1 MAVEKMSLAK
11 ALNESLRKALDTDPK
26 VLIMGEDVGK
36 LGGVF
41 RITDGLQKDFGEG
54 RVIDTPL
61 AESGIVGTAIGLAL
75 RGYRP
80 IVEIQ
85 FDGFVFPAYD
95 QIVTQLAK
103 MHARALGKV
112 KMPVVIR
119 IPYGGGIGAVEHH
132 SESPE
137 ALFAHVAGLKVVS
150 PSNASDAYWMMQQA
164 VQSDDP
170 IIFFEPK
177 RRYWDKGE
185 LDTES
190 IPGPLHKAAVAR
202 EGSDLTLVAYGPM
215 VKVCLEA
222 AAAAQEEGKS
232 VEVLD
237 LRSMSPIDFDAVQ
250 ASVEKT
256 GLLVV
261 VHEAPVFYGS
271 GAEIAARITERC
283 FYHLE
288 APVLRV
294 GGYHAPT
301 RRPGWRTST
310 CRVST
315 GCSMPSTARWRTEER
330 VVTTMTETS
339 ARFREFKMPDVGE
352 GLTEAEI
359 LKWFV
364 QPGDTVTDG
373 QVVCEVETAKAAV
386 ELPIPFD
393 GVVHELRFP
402 EGTTVDVGEVI
413 IAVDVAPGSGDAPAE
428 PEPVQEAVAE
438 PAAEEAPKGRQPV
451 LVGYGVAESSTKRR
465 ARKGAEIPG
474 PAAAAAQAEING
486 HRAKVAES
494 RPLAKPP
501 VRKLAKDLGID
512 LATVTPTGEG
522 GVITRE
528 DVHAAAAPAPAEAPV
543 RAEEAVAAPAPVE
556 AVAPVGRETRI
567 PVKGVRKAIAQAMV
581 GSAFTAPHVTEF
593 VTVDVTRTMKLVAEL
608 KEDKDMAGVRV
619 NPLLVIA
626 KALLVAI
633 KRNPAVNAAW
643 DEANQEI
650 VQKHY
655 VNLGIAAATPRGLIV
670 PNIKDAHD
678 KTLPELGAA
687 LADLVSTAR
696 EGKTSPAAMAGGTVT
711 ITNVGVFGVDTG
723 TPILNPGESAIL
735 AVGAIKLQPWVH
747 KGKVKPRQVTT
758 LALSFDHRLVDGE
771 LGSKVLADVA
781 AILEQPK
788 RLITW
793 G

>member
-1 MAVEKMSLAK
+1 M
-11 ALNESLRKALDTDPK
+11 
-26 VLIMGEDVGK
+26 
-36 LGGVF
+36 
-41 RITDGLQKDFGEG
+41 
-54 RVIDTPL
+54 
-61 AESGIVGTAIGLAL
+61 
-75 RGYRP
+75 
-80 IVEIQ
+80 
-85 FDGFVFPAYD
+85 
-95 QIVTQLAK
+95 
-103 MHARALGKV
+103 
-112 KMPVVIR
+112 
-119 IPYGGGIGAVEHH
+119 
-132 SESPE
+132 
-137 ALFAHVAGLKVVS
+137 
-150 PSNASDAYWMMQQA
+150 
-164 VQSDDP
+164 
-170 IIFFEPK
+170 
-177 RRYWDKGE
+177 
-185 LDTES
+185 
-190 IPGPLHKAAVAR
+190 
-202 EGSDLTLVAYGPM
+202 
-215 VKVCLEA
+215 
-222 AAAAQEEGKS
+222 
-232 VEVLD
+232 
-237 LRSMSPIDFDAVQ
+237 
-250 ASVEKT
+250 
-256 GLLVV
+256 
-261 VHEAPVFYGS
+261 
-271 GAEIAARITERC
+271 
-283 FYHLE
+283 
-288 APVLRV
+288 
-294 GGYHAPT
+294 
-301 RRPGWRTST
+301 
-310 CRVST
+310 
-315 GCSMPSTARWRTEER
+315 
-330 VVTTMTETS
+330 TTMTETS

-413 IAVDVAPGSGDAPAE
+413 IAVDVAPGTDDAPAAE
-428 PEPVQEAVAE
+428 TAPAVVQQPVEEAE
-438 PAAEEAPKGRQPV
+438 PEAPKGRQPV

-465 ARKGAEIPG
+465 ARRGAEIPG
-474 PAAAAAQAEING
+474 PAAAAVQAEING
-486 HRAKVAES
+486 HGAKAAES

-512 LATVTPTGEG
+512 LATVIPTGEG

-528 DVHAAAAPAPAEAPV
+528 DVHAAAAPAPAEA
-543 RAEEAVAAPAPVE
+543 APAPDGASAE
-556 AVAPVGRETRI
+556 APAPGVVPQAPAGRETRI

-619 NPLLVIA
+619 NPLLIIA

-633 KRNPAVNAAW
+633 KRNPGVNAAW

-678 KTLPELGAA
+678 KALPELAAA
-687 LADLVSTAR
+687 LGELVSTAR
-696 EGKTSPAAMAGGTVT
+696 EGRTSPAAMAGGTVT

-735 AVGAIKLQPWVH
+735 AVGTIKLQPWVH

>member
-1 MAVEKMSLAK
+1 M
-11 ALNESLRKALDTDPK
+11 
-26 VLIMGEDVGK
+26 
-36 LGGVF
+36 
-41 RITDGLQKDFGEG
+41 
-54 RVIDTPL
+54 
-61 AESGIVGTAIGLAL
+61 
-75 RGYRP
+75 
-80 IVEIQ
+80 
-85 FDGFVFPAYD
+85 
-95 QIVTQLAK
+95 
-103 MHARALGKV
+103 
-112 KMPVVIR
+112 
-119 IPYGGGIGAVEHH
+119 
-132 SESPE
+132 
-137 ALFAHVAGLKVVS
+137 
-150 PSNASDAYWMMQQA
+150 
-164 VQSDDP
+164 
-170 IIFFEPK
+170 
-177 RRYWDKGE
+177 
-185 LDTES
+185 
-190 IPGPLHKAAVAR
+190 
-202 EGSDLTLVAYGPM
+202 
-215 VKVCLEA
+215 
-222 AAAAQEEGKS
+222 
-232 VEVLD
+232 
-237 LRSMSPIDFDAVQ
+237 
-250 ASVEKT
+250 
-256 GLLVV
+256 
-261 VHEAPVFYGS
+261 
-271 GAEIAARITERC
+271 
-283 FYHLE
+283 
-288 APVLRV
+288 
-294 GGYHAPT
+294 
-301 RRPGWRTST
+301 
-310 CRVST
+310 
-315 GCSMPSTARWRTEER
+315 
-330 VVTTMTETS
+330 TTMTQTS

-393 GVVHELRFP
+393 GVVHELRFG
-402 EGTTVDVGEVI
+402 EGTTVDVGQVI
-413 IAVDVAPGSGDAPAE
+413 ITVDVAPGSDEEAPVPA
-428 PEPVQEAVAE
+428 PVQEPVEE
-438 PAAEEAPKGRQPV
+438 PASSDEPKGRTPV

-465 ARKGAEIPG
+465 PRKGAAAPE
-474 PAAAAAQAEING
+474 AAAVAAAVQAELNG
-486 HRAKVAES
+486 HASPAPAVPEAPVG

-512 LATVTPTGEG
+512 LATVVPTGKDG
-522 GVITRE
+522 IITRE
-528 DVHAAAAPAPAEAPV
+528 DVHAAAAPA
-543 RAEEAVAAPAPVE
+543 EAVAAAAPAPSVSEPVAAAVE
-556 AVAPVGRETRI
+556 VTASARETRI

-608 KEDKDMAGVRV
+608 KEDKEMAGVRV
-619 NPLLVIA
+619 NPLLIIA

-633 KRNPAVNAAW
+633 KRNPEVNAAW

-678 KTLPELGAA
+678 KTLPQLATALGEL
-687 LADLVSTAR
+687 VTTAR
-696 EGKTSPAAMAGGTVT
+696 DGKTSPAAMAGGTVT

-793 G
+793 A

>member
-1 MAVEKMSLAK
+1 M
-11 ALNESLRKALDTDPK
+11 
-26 VLIMGEDVGK
+26 
-36 LGGVF
+36 
-41 RITDGLQKDFGEG
+41 
-54 RVIDTPL
+54 
-61 AESGIVGTAIGLAL
+61 
-75 RGYRP
+75 
-80 IVEIQ
+80 
-85 FDGFVFPAYD
+85 
-95 QIVTQLAK
+95 
-103 MHARALGKV
+103 
-112 KMPVVIR
+112 
-119 IPYGGGIGAVEHH
+119 
-132 SESPE
+132 
-137 ALFAHVAGLKVVS
+137 
-150 PSNASDAYWMMQQA
+150 
-164 VQSDDP
+164 
-170 IIFFEPK
+170 
-177 RRYWDKGE
+177 
-185 LDTES
+185 
-190 IPGPLHKAAVAR
+190 
-202 EGSDLTLVAYGPM
+202 
-215 VKVCLEA
+215 
-222 AAAAQEEGKS
+222 
-232 VEVLD
+232 
-237 LRSMSPIDFDAVQ
+237 
-250 ASVEKT
+250 
-256 GLLVV
+256 
-261 VHEAPVFYGS
+261 
-271 GAEIAARITERC
+271 
-283 FYHLE
+283 
-288 APVLRV
+288 
-294 GGYHAPT
+294 
-301 RRPGWRTST
+301 
-310 CRVST
+310 
-315 GCSMPSTARWRTEER
+315 
-330 VVTTMTETS
+330 TTMTETS

-359 LKWFV
+359 LKWYV

-402 EGTTVDVGEVI
+402 EGTTVDVGQVI
-413 IAVDVAPGSGDAPAE
+413 IAVDVAPGSAEAPAPATAPVAE
-428 PEPVQEAVAE
+428 PEAE
-438 PAAEEAPKGRQPV
+438 PEEPKGRQPV

-465 ARKGAEIPG
+465 ARKGDGAAA
-474 PAAAAAQAEING
+474 PAAAAAGIQGELNG
-486 HRAKVAES
+486 HGHAAAPAVAPAAVPVPAS

-512 LATVTPTGEG
+512 LATVVPTGPG

-528 DVHAAAAPAPAEAPV
+528 DVHAAAAPVAAQAQVPAPAGP
-543 RAEEAVAAPAPVE
+543 VAAPVPAPAAPVAAASE
-556 AVAPVGRETRI
+556 PGVRETRI

-619 NPLLVIA
+619 NPLLIIA

-633 KRNPAVNAAW
+633 KRNPEVNAAW

-670 PNIKDAHD
+670 PNIKDADD
-678 KTLPELGAA
+678 KTLPQLAAA
-687 LADLVSTAR
+687 LGELVATAR
-696 EGKTSPAAMAGGTVT
+696 EGRTSPAAMAGGTVT

-793 G
+793 A